1 MKIMCLSGRIH
12 FFLTLIAVTVLCFLG
27 CSGDGKKPDQQ
38 KGHKLAKKASS
49 IDNFLSYT
57 DALTKLPL
65 SKFDSLGIVPT
76 NKAFADKLP
85 ISIYKG
91 EAIGHDSIIVHPYK
105 NSEVANIKAAIRLLV
120 AQSITDSLTIGDFT
134 RYFGDI
140 KKEKPLI
147 GNTETPLPVEITVD
161 ANTALKLT
169 FNSNKKLALAHV
181 TMVEVLKY
189 R

>member
-1 MKIMCLSGRIH
+1 MKMMRLSVRLYV
-12 FFLTLIAVTVLCFLG
+12 FFVFTAVLVWCFAG
-27 CSGDGKKPDQQ
+27 CSGGDQKPDQQ
-38 KGHKLAKKASS
+38 KGHQLAKKASTT
-49 IDNFLSYT
+49 DNFLSYT
-57 DALTKLPL
+57 AALTKLPL
-65 SKFDSLGIVPT
+65 SKFDNLGIVST

-105 NSEVANIKAAIRLLV
+105 IGEVAHIKAAIRLLV

-169 FNSNKKLALAHV
+169 FNNNKKLALAHV
-181 TMVEVLKY
+181 TMVEILKY

>member
-1 MKIMCLSGRIH
+1 MKMMRLPVRLYA
-12 FFLTLIAVTVLCFLG
+12 FLVLTAAIVWCFSG
-27 CSGDGKKPDQQ
+27 CSGGDQKPDQQ
-38 KGHKLAKKASS
+38 KGRKLAKNASS
-49 IDNFLSYT
+49 TDNFLSYT

-105 NSEVANIKAAIRLLV
+105 NGKVANIKGAIRLLV

-147 GNTETPLPVEITVD
+147 GNTEAPLPVEITVD